1 MKEKKELNRIRKLV
15 LEGHLNSATKIQEIH
30 MIQSPATPTLLFMP
44 SYEIY
49 GHVLILLGLNEEAQ
63 IQLLNCIYLIYRAS
77 SRASRTLHI
86 IVLVLITVYAMGP
99 SIKYVGNLKGA
110 NIFFP

>member
-1 MKEKKELNRIRKLV
+1 MTALFDPHQTFLGGVYHMGKRYKRDLLVIFDQWKKLR
-15 LEGHLNSATKIQEIH
+15 
-30 MIQSPATPTLLFMP
+30 
-44 SYEIY
+44 
-49 GHVLILLGLNEEAQ
+49 LGLNSEAE
-63 IQLLNCIYLIYRAS
+63 IQSLNCVYLIYRAS
-77 SRASRTLHI
+77 PRASRTLYI